1 MKCPKCGKETYQG
14 FVPSNR
20 GRLYWSPEDQRIPW
34 NVVKLPK
41 GSVVLSDFAIMTPI
55 KVEAYLCE
63 SCKIVILPVKDKIE
77 LSSNE

>member
-1 MKCPKCGKETYQG
+1 MKCPKCGKEMQKG

-34 NVVKLPK
+34 NVAKLPK
-41 GSVVLSDFAIMTPI
+41 GSVVLSDFSITTA
-55 KVEAYLCE
+55 KKAEAFFCE
-63 SCKIVILPVKDKIE
+63 SCKIVILPVKDKMD